1 MRSEA
6 TAVSRHHAPRPSPAG
21 VSKYAELIRAYTGL
35 QLTPEEAEVEA
46 ADFLALCH
54 TIMHAE
60 LKTSPKNPE
69 KLGAG
74 EAVR

>member
-6 TAVSRHHAPRPSPAG
+6 SALPRHHAPRLSPEG
-21 VSKYAELIRAYTGL
+21 VSKYAELVRAYTGL

-46 ADFLALCH
+46 ADFLVLCH

-60 LKTSPKNPE
+60 LKTSQKNLE

-74 EAVR
+74 EVVR

>member
-1 MRSEA
+1 
-6 TAVSRHHAPRPSPAG
+6 
-21 VSKYAELIRAYTGL
+21 VSKYAELVRAYTGL

-46 ADFLALCH
+46 ADFLVLCH

-60 LKTSPKNPE
+60 LKTSQKNPE